1 MIDLAQLGAEL
12 EVHNQSYEKIEVEEQ
27 YSKIPEGQY
36 LARVDKIEFKE
47 SQQTETKPSQI
58 YLRWQLNIIE
68 GEFTNRKLFRNNM
81 LKTEENLKWLK
92 TDLVK
97 CGIVLDKFSDL
108 TTRYVELLD
117 LELDVYVKPKGDN
130 VNVYING
137 LSGVAKNS
145 SGKSINSHL
154 PSSDTKEDSIP
165 F

>member
-1 MIDLAQLGAEL
+1 MIDLAQLGTEL
-12 EVHNQSYEKIEVEEQ
+12 EVHNEAFNKIEVEET

-36 LARVDKIEFKE
+36 LAKVDKIEFKE
-47 SQQTETKPSQI
+47 SQPTDGKPSQI
-58 YLRWQLNIIE
+58 YLRWQLNIID

-97 CGIVLDKFSDL
+97 CGIILEKFSDL

-137 LSGVAKNS
+137 LSGVVRNGNSKSNANVSTPAKE
-145 SGKSINSHL
+145 GD
-154 PSSDTKEDSIP
+154 PIP

>member
-12 EVHNQSYEKIEVEEQ
+12 EVHNEAFDKVEVEET
-27 YSKIPEGQY
+27 YNKIPEGQY
-36 LARVDKIEFKE
+36 LAKVDKIEFKE
-47 SQQTETKPSQI
+47 TQPTDTKSSQV
-58 YLRWQLNIIE
+58 YLRWQLNIID

-97 CGIVLDKFSDL
+97 CGIVLNKFSDL
-108 TTRYVELLD
+108 TTRYVELLH

-137 LSGVAKNS
+137 LSEVAKNDS
-145 SGKSINSHL
+145 SKSINSHL
-154 PSSDTKEDSIP
+154 PSIDIKEDDIP